1 MVLTDVANL
10 IFASVIEWQIWDKK
24 RQNELFSHLMVK
36 ILNNCV
42 CLRSFARMF
51 SLFLPPFYAPAFA
64 QLVHESNSI
73 GLGISFAIVISLGLV
88 SCFVKYR
95 SQHEFFPQWCWFFS
109 EKISSTVYD
118 PSEPENS
125 KKIWTISGR
134 SPIHNDSWLKMSL
147 WRKISTCVGNRKSKN
162 LTIKME
168 VLPLTAPVAACR
180 ELNTIH

>member
-1 MVLTDVANL
+1 MGQEEA
-10 IFASVIEWQIWDKK
+10 K
-24 RQNELFSHLMVK
+24 RIAFTSYGENTEQ
-36 ILNNCV
+36 
-42 CLRSFARMF
+42 LRMLF

-95 SQHEFFPQWCWFFS
+95 SQHEFFPQWRWFFS

-125 KKIWTISGR
+125 KKI
-134 SPIHNDSWLKMSL
+134 
-147 WRKISTCVGNRKSKN
+147 
-162 LTIKME
+162 
-168 VLPLTAPVAACR
+168 
-180 ELNTIH
+180 